1 MELGRN
7 PPQNI
12 SAEQAALGSMLLQE
26 DAILHGVD
34 ILRPED
40 FYKKSHQ
47 IIFKCVLELFEK
59 SRAVDLVT
67 LTEELNRINLSK
79 KNLFCVI

>member
-40 FYKKSHQ
+40 FYKKAHQ
-47 IIFKCVLELFEK
+47 NIFKCILELFEK
-59 SRAVDLVT
+59 SRGVDLVT
-67 LTEELNRINLSK
+67 LTEELNRK
-79 KNLFCVI
+79 KLL

>member
-26 DAILHGVD
+26 DD
-34 ILRPED
+34 IDNFGDNLQNT
-40 FYKKSHQ
+40 S
-47 IIFKCVLELFEK
+47 FK
-59 SRAVDLVT
+59 
-67 LTEELNRINLSK
+67 
-79 KNLFCVI
+79 

>member
-26 DAILHGVD
+26 EAILHGVD

-47 IIFKCVLELFEK
+47 TIFKCILQLFEK
-59 SRAVDLVT
+59 SRGVDLVT
-67 LTEELNRINLSK
+67 LTEELNRINL
-79 KNLFCVI
+79 LE